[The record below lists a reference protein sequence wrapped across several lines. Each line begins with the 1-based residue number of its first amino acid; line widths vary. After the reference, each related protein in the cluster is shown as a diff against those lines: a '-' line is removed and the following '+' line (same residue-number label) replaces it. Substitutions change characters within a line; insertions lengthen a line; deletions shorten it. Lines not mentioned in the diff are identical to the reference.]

1 MKCFLSDIVAYIYIY
16 LICMQDAYAILL
28 MLSLIIWSKHWPVS
42 IYVCVYLEDL
52 TYVNCDDFA
61 INHFQ
66 VLVILPETPL
76 FVFS

>member
-1 MKCFLSDIVAYIYIY
+1 M
-16 LICMQDAYAILL
+16 
-28 MLSLIIWSKHWPVS
+28 
-42 IYVCVYLEDL
+42 CVYLEDL